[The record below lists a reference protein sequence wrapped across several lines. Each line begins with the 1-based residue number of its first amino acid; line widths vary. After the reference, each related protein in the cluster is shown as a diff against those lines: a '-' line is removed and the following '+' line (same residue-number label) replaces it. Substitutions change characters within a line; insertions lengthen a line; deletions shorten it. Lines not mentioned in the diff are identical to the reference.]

1 LGRKKHRASAAASG
15 RWRKRFERELFT
27 VRSTT
32 HNARPTHPHDRH
44 SLVYTPHVANVDLW
58 KTSGHLEFYKDGMF
72 KALECEG
79 AEYQLKPMNC
89 PFHCMLFKDT
99 PKR

>member
-1 LGRKKHRASAAASG
+1 M
-15 RWRKRFERELFT
+15 
-27 VRSTT
+27 
-32 HNARPTHPHDRH
+32 
-44 SLVYTPHVANVDLW
+44 ANVDLW